1 MRCENMAALSQ
12 SLRGYDQYQDA
23 GWLEPTIR
31 VAQEHLLGAA
41 TVTWPQCIV
50 VRRIQKLEPEAFD
63 GALHF
68 QRIALND
75 VLNPLFGL
83 LGAVCIKLDTVA
95 KHFSAAGDNL
105 ERRAIANTRVERGR
119 GFIGKQEKS
128 ANPLRFGKWQRVESE
143 TAFALEAQCGP
154 PFFEE
159 LGLRFES

>member
-1 MRCENMAALSQ
+1 MAALSQ

-95 KHFSAAGDNL
+95 KHFSAAGDDL

-143 TAFALEAQCGP
+143 TTFALEAQFGP

-159 LGLRFES
+159 LGQLSW

>member
-1 MRCENMAALSQ
+1 
-12 SLRGYDQYQDA
+12 
-23 GWLEPTIR
+23 
-31 VAQEHLLGAA
+31 
-41 TVTWPQCIV
+41 
-50 VRRIQKLEPEAFD
+50 LEPEAFD

-128 ANPLRFGKWQRVESE
+128 ANPLRFGKRQRVESE

>member
-1 MRCENMAALSQ
+1 
-12 SLRGYDQYQDA
+12 
-23 GWLEPTIR
+23 
-31 VAQEHLLGAA
+31 
-41 TVTWPQCIV
+41 
-50 VRRIQKLEPEAFD
+50 LEPEAFD

-68 QRIALND
+68 QRISLDD
-75 VLNPLFGL
+75 VGNPLPGL
-83 LGAVCIKLDTVA
+83 VGTVGVQLDTVA
-95 KHFSAAGDNL
+95 KYLSTVGDNL

-159 LGLRFES
+159 LGL